1 MAASWRDRAEDQP
14 FFTYMNFG
22 VTHESG
28 VFRSLGSWP
37 NSVIHLVM
45 QVVRKWKGHEM
56 HNRKGRRLE

>member
-1 MAASWRDRAEDQP
+1 
-14 FFTYMNFG
+14 